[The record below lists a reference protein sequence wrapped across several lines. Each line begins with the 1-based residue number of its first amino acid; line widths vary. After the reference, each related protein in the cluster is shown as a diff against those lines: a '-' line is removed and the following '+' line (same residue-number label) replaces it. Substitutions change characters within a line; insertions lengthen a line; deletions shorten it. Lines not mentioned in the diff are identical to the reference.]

1 MGTAK
6 LQMRFTIISR
16 QLPARSHL
24 NGSTSFQISGMILV
38 CLETGGDETGSF
50 FVALQVSPEV

>member
-16 QLPARSHL
+16 QLPARTHL
-24 NGSTSFQISGMILV
+24 NGSTSFQISGIILV
-38 CLETGGDETGSF
+38 CFETGRDETGSS
-50 FVALQVSPEV
+50 FVALQVSREV